1 MFTVKLDSLKRV
13 PCKSVLNK
21 NNDMLTA
28 IAIAIAMAMAM
39 KLIVKS
45 RLKDQS

>member
-28 IAIAIAMAMAM
+28 IAIAIAM